1 MKRLVIFAG
10 YDKDNIIDDYV
21 VYYIKELKKIA
32 DIIYVSD
39 CDILENE
46 LTKITPYCIHII
58 NGRHEE
64 YDFGS
69 YKRGYLYAYEKN
81 ILKDYDYLI
90 LCNDSCYGPFFNFQ
104 EIVENMESKNT
115 DVWGIF
121 KCLKD
126 KENDEHLQSYF
137 FSFKQKV
144 YLSEYFYNFIYSIKK
159 ENDKDDIVI
168 KYEIGLSNLLKN
180 KKVSISSFLDSSIK
194 ENETDNNN
202 VPFFN
207 INKAIQY
214 GFPFFKIIIFK
225 EPLLLQL
232 HIDDLKTIL
241 NLIGNNYDINL
252 IVNHLNRII
261 TNNKYIKYLFPRF
274 KKFNIC
280 LINKKLLNIYS
291 SYPISGKYRIICTI
305 FNSIRLT
312 IDFPKSISYIDY
324 KYKDFNFLLNEI
336 NRR

>member
-10 YDKDNIIDDYV
+10 YDKDKIIDDYV

-46 LTKITPYCIHII
+46 LTKITPYCIHLI
-58 NGRHEE
+58 NGRHGE

-115 DVWGIF
+115 DVWSMF
-121 KCLKD
+121 KCFKD

-137 FSFKQKV
+137 LSLKQRV
-144 YLSEYFYNFIYSIKK
+144 YLSKYFYDFILSIKK
-159 ENDKDDIVI
+159 ENNKDNIVI
-168 KYEIGLSNLLKN
+168 KYEIGLSNLLKKEN
-180 KKVSISSFLDSSIK
+180 ISMASFLNSNIK

-207 INKAIQY
+207 INKAIQC

-232 HIDDLKTIL
+232 HIDDLKVIF
-241 NLIGNNYDINL
+241 NLIGNHYNIGL

-261 TNNKYIKYLFPRF
+261 IDTKYIKYLFPRF
-274 KKFNIC
+274 KKFNIY

-291 SYPISGKYRIICTI
+291 LYPISGKYRIIFVL
-305 FNSIRLT
+305 FNLIHLT

-324 KYKDFNFLLNEI
+324 KYNDFNFLLKETDNK
-336 NRR
+336 

>member
-1 MKRLVIFAG
+1 MKRLAIFAG

-39 CDILENE
+39 CDILESE
-46 LTKITPYCIHII
+46 LSKISEYCIHII
-58 NGRHEE
+58 NGRHSE

-69 YKRGYLYAYEKN
+69 YKRGYLYAYEKD

-104 EIVENMESKNT
+104 EIVENMENKNT

-137 FSFKQKV
+137 LSLKQKV
-144 YLSEYFYNFIYSIKK
+144 YLSEYFYNFMYSIKK
-159 ENDKDDIVI
+159 EKDKWEVVK

-180 KKVSISSFLDSSIK
+180 EKVSISSFLDSSIK

-207 INKAIQY
+207 VAQAIKC
-214 GFPFFKIIIFK
+214 GFPFFKITVFK
-225 EPLLLQL
+225 ELVFCRLY
-232 HIDDLKTIL
+232 IDDLNTIF
-241 NLIGNNYDINL
+241 NVIENTYDINL
-252 IVNHLNRII
+252 IVKHLNRII
-261 TNNKYIKYLFPRF
+261 ENKQIIKYLFPRF
-274 KKFNIC
+274 KIKAFTIFSKNI
-280 LINKKLLNIYS
+280 INISCQYS
-291 SYPISGKYRIICTI
+291 VSGKYQILFLL
-305 FNSIRLT
+305 FNKIKIT
-312 IDFPKSISYIDY
+312 IDFPKSISYVDY
-324 KYKDFNFLLNEI
+324 KYNDFNFLLKETDNK
-336 NRR
+336 